1 MMSDEPFVSIEHL
14 AKRYHLGGRRGIV
27 PVPSVL
33 GFTVRPAG
41 NQRIRDEVEDLDD
54 DDFDG
59 DEDEDQLDRGDRQAP
74 SRDLWALRDVSAELS
89 AGDTLGLIGPNGA
102 GKSTLLKI
110 LANITPP
117 TSGRAVM
124 QGRVAP
130 MLELATAFMHPELT
144 GPANVRLLARLFEA
158 STATADERMD
168 EIMAFAELDGQESM
182 PLKRYSGG
190 MQRRLAFSIGLNLQP
205 DILLADETIGVGDD
219 TFRARCLARVQQSA
233 REGMIVVFASHELDL
248 IRRVCARVAWMDAGR
263 VVAIGPTEEVVGAYE
278 RSFGMVDQPTDL
290 HHQPGD
296 ETNILAP
303 VMTIRVTLP
312 DGEPVDRL
320 RADQEASVELEV
332 LARRNF
338 ELETMVIVHEAGG
351 LRQLIAGGRLTTV
364 QRGPRT
370 TIPLASL
377 QGADLDPGRYVVWVR
392 LRLRGSGQDVTVH
405 RVTVLDVEGSQEHT
419 QETNRAAEPLRR
431 NMT

>member
-1 MMSDEPFVSIEHL
+1 MSDEAFVRIEHL

-54 DDFDG
+54 DDFEG
-59 DEDEDQLDRGDRQAP
+59 DEDEEREDGHREAP
-74 SRDLWALRDVSAELS
+74 SRDLWALRDVSAELN

-102 GKSTLLKI
+102 GKTTLLKI
-110 LANITPP
+110 LANVTPP
-117 TSGRAVM
+117 TSGRAVLR
-124 QGRVAP
+124 GRVAP
-130 MLELATAFMHPELT
+130 MLDLATAFMHPELN

-158 STATADERMD
+158 SPAVAEERMD

-219 TFRARCLARVQQSA
+219 TFRARCLARVQESA
-233 REGMIVVFASHELDL
+233 RDGMIVVFASHELDL
-248 IRRVCARVAWMDAGR
+248 IRRVCDRVAWLDAGR
-263 VVAIGPTEEVVGAYE
+263 VVALGPTEDVVGAYE

-290 HHQPGD
+290 HHQFGD

-320 RADQEASVELEV
+320 HADQEASVELEV

-364 QRGPRT
+364 ERGPRT

-392 LRLRGSGQDVTVH
+392 LRLRGSGQDVKVH
-405 RVTVLDVEGSQEHT
+405 RVTVLDVEGSPEHSSEQT
-419 QETNRAAEPLRR
+419 SRAAEPLRR